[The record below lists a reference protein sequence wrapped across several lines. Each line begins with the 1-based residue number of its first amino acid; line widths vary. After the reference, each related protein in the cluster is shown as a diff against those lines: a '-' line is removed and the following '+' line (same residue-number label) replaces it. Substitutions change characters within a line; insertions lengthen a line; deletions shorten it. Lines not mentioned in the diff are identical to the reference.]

1 MKIIKREAKSIYTRT
16 KLPGVQYTI
25 NQYVGC
31 GHRCVYC
38 YARYMSRWKEYGPWG
53 TWIEVKTNAPELAKE
68 KIYGEI
74 TMSSVSD
81 PYQPIEKETMLTR
94 KVLNNMNKDTELS
107 ILTKS
112 DLVLRDIDILKKFKN
127 LNIGLTVNC
136 FPEKIRKILEPNA
149 PPNERRINVLKKLKE
164 EGINTF
170 CFISPVIPELTEVR
184 KTLCETKSHVNYYI
198 IEVLNTRLGGEN
210 LKKVLKDK
218 FPDSYRY
225 LENREKMKI
234 FNESLKNYI
243 EKKKIPVATFVSHT
257 GENYY
262 KE

>member
-1 MKIIKREAKSIYTRT
+1 MKIIEREAKSIYTRT

-38 YARYMSRWKEYGPWG
+38 YARYMSRWNKYGPWG
-53 TWIEVKTNAPELAKE
+53 TWIEIKTNAPELAKE
-68 KIYGEI
+68 KVNGEV

-94 KVLNNMNKDTELS
+94 KVLENIDKNTKLS

-112 DLVLRDIDILKKFKN
+112 DLILRDIDILKKFKI
-127 LNIGLTVNC
+127 LNIGLTINC
-136 FPEKIRKILEPNA
+136 FPEKTRRILEPNA
-149 PPNERRINVLKKLKE
+149 PPNDRRIKALTRLKE
-164 EGINTF
+164 EGIYTF

-184 KTLCETKSHVNYYI
+184 KTLRETEGLANYYI

-210 LKKVLKDK
+210 LKEILKNK
-218 FPDSYRY
+218 FPNSYRY
-225 LENREKMKI
+225 LNDKEKMKN
-234 FNESLKNYI
+234 FTGSLRDYVEENN
-243 EKKKIPVATFVSHT
+243 VSLEAFISHAD
-257 GENYY
+257 ENYY
-262 KE
+262 M